1 MANEKET
8 ARILKEAL
16 LIVDELSKLD
26 YEDLAPF
33 MDDEMFDFDK
43 LEKLIKKAEKLTKN
57 PLWKLK

>member
-33 MDDEMFDFDK
+33 MDDELFDFDK

>member
-26 YEDLAPF
+26 YEDLTPF

>member
-16 LIVDELSKLD
+16 LIVDELSKFD
-26 YEDLAPF
+26 ADDLEIF

>member
-1 MANEKET
+1 MADEKET

-16 LIVDELSKLD
+16 LIVDELSGFD
-26 YEDLAPF
+26 AEDLEIF

-43 LEKLIKKAEKLTKN
+43 LEKLIKKAEKLTKH